1 MTPSITP
8 VRDFVSL
15 RESLDKLFEDS
26 FVRMP
31 MLNGGAATFPIDLY
45 ETPDTY
51 VLKASLPGVKPE
63 DLMIDATS
71 EIIVIK
77 GEYKDE
83 VEVKDETYLRKE
95 RRSGVFHRS
104 FELPLSIDPAKVE
117 ATFKDGVLTVTLPK
131 ADVVKPKQIRVKTV

>member
-1 MTPSITP
+1 MTP

-26 FVRMP
+26 FMRVP
-31 MLNGGAATFPIDLY
+31 MLNGGTAAFPIDLY
-45 ETPDTY
+45 ETPEAY

-63 DLMIDATS
+63 DLTIDATS

-83 VEVKDETYLRKE
+83 VEVKDEVYLRKE

-117 ATFKDGVLTVTLPK
+117 ATFKDGVLKVNLPK